1 MDCTTRG
8 QGRRNVLTNS
18 CFRVN
23 SYANIVADRRGG
35 AFADDLYLVL
45 DDNRNG
51 SRQSSNVDVF
61 FFTSKDGGQTWIGP
75 TRVNDDPSRAPDV
88 TTEGGRDCG
97 RVMGRVCPPTA
108 PNFGNDQFFPWIDIS
123 DQGDLNVVFYDRR
136 LDTNSTGGEWPES
149 RAAPS
154 GRPGNYLVWNFGGQC
169 SITTTATVTQS
180 STSIPAGARQCLGN
194 EAAIV
199 PQPTGAAFGRPLAVR
214 LGRVATESQRRLWGG
229 ETVKA
234 VENFP
239 VSGQPI
245 PAPVARWL
253 GRIKAAAARVNA
265 ELGLLD
271 SDKSERIAAAADRV
285 AAGELDDQFPIDVFQ
300 TGSGT
305 SSNMNA
311 NEVIATLAGEDV
323 HANDDVNMGQ
333 SSNDVF
339 PTAVHLAA
347 LDEITHD
354 LLPALGRLAEALA
367 AKAVEFDDVVKSGR
381 THWMDA
387 VPVTLGQ
394 EFAGYAAQARE
405 GAARVRDA
413 LPRLGKVPLGGTAT
427 GTGLNTHP
435 EFASRVRARLQEETG
450 LEISPPADPFEAQAA
465 RDAIAEASGA
475 LKVLAV
481 SLTKIANDLRFMG
494 SGPRAGLAEI
504 VLPELQKGSSI
515 MPGKVNPVIPE
526 VVTQVAAQ
534 VIGNDQA
541 IAVGG
546 LQGHFELNV
555 FVPLLA
561 RNLLDSVKLLASAS
575 RLFAERC
582 VEGIEA
588 NRETCE
594 RYAELTLSAA
604 TALNP
609 YIGYDKGAE
618 IVKEAAS
625 SGRSL
630 REVAREAGVDEAVL
644 EEALDYRK
652 MAKPHEQRP
661 R

>member
-1 MDCTTRG
+1 
-8 QGRRNVLTNS
+8 
-18 CFRVN
+18 
-23 SYANIVADRRGG
+23 VARTD
-35 AFADDLYLVL
+35 
-45 DDNRNG
+45 
-51 SRQSSNVDVF
+51 
-61 FFTSKDGGQTWIGP
+61 
-75 TRVNDDPSRAPDV
+75 
-88 TTEGGRDCG
+88 E
-97 RVMGRVCPPTA
+97 
-108 PNFGNDQFFPWIDIS
+108 
-123 DQGDLNVVFYDRR
+123 
-136 LDTNSTGGEWPES
+136 
-149 RAAPS
+149 
-154 GRPGNYLVWNFGGQC
+154 
-169 SITTTATVTQS
+169 
-180 STSIPAGARQCLGN
+180 
-194 EAAIV
+194 
-199 PQPTGAAFGRPLAVR
+199 
-214 LGRVATESQRRLWGG
+214 QRELWGA
-229 ETVKA
+229 ETRKA

-239 VSGQPI
+239 VSGEPI

-271 SDKSERIAAAADRV
+271 PDKAERIAAAADRV

-311 NEVIATLAGEDV
+311 NEVIAALAGDDV
-323 HANDDVNMGQ
+323 HPNDEVNLGQ

-339 PTAVHLAA
+339 PSAVHLAA
-347 LDEITHD
+347 LGEITAE
-354 LLPALGRLAEALA
+354 LLPALESLAETLE
-367 AKAVEFDDVVKSGR
+367 AKAREFDDVVKSGR

-394 EFAGYAAQARE
+394 EFGGYAAQVRHGLE
-405 GAARVRDA
+405 RIRDA
-413 LPRLGKVPLGGTAT
+413 LPRLGQIPLGGTAV

-435 EFASRVRARLQEETG
+435 EFASRVRARLQEATG
-450 LEISPPADPFEAQAA
+450 LEISAPTDPFESQAA
-465 RDAIAEASGA
+465 RDALVETSGG
-475 LKVLAV
+475 LKTVAV
-481 SLTKIANDLRFMG
+481 SLTKIANDVRFMG
-494 SGPRAGLAEI
+494 SGPRAGLGEI

-541 IAVGG
+541 ITIGG

-561 RNLLDSVKLLASAS
+561 RNLLDSIKLLASAS
-575 RLFAERC
+575 RLFAEKC

-609 YIGYDKGAE
+609 HIGYDKATE
-618 IVKEAAS
+618 IVQEAAR
-625 SGRSL
+625 SGRPL
-630 REVAREAGVDEAVL
+630 REVAREAGVEEAVL
-644 EEALDYRK
+644 DEALDYRR
-652 MAKPHEQRP
+652 MAKPHED
-661 R
+661 

>member
-1 MDCTTRG
+1 
-8 QGRRNVLTNS
+8 
-18 CFRVN
+18 
-23 SYANIVADRRGG
+23 VAR
-35 AFADDLYLVL
+35 
-45 DDNRNG
+45 
-51 SRQSSNVDVF
+51 
-61 FFTSKDGGQTWIGP
+61 
-75 TRVNDDPSRAPDV
+75 
-88 TTEGGRDCG
+88 TE
-97 RVMGRVCPPTA
+97 A
-108 PNFGNDQFFPWIDIS
+108 
-123 DQGDLNVVFYDRR
+123 
-136 LDTNSTGGEWPES
+136 
-149 RAAPS
+149 
-154 GRPGNYLVWNFGGQC
+154 
-169 SITTTATVTQS
+169 
-180 STSIPAGARQCLGN
+180 
-194 EAAIV
+194 
-199 PQPTGAAFGRPLAVR
+199 
-214 LGRVATESQRRLWGG
+214 QRELWGG
-229 ETVKA
+229 ETRKA
-234 VENFP
+234 VANFP
-239 VSGQPI
+239 VSGEPI

-265 ELGLLD
+265 ELGLLEQ
-271 SDKSERIAAAADRV
+271 DKAERIAAAADRV
-285 AAGELDDQFPIDVFQ
+285 ASGELDDQFPIDVFQ

-311 NEVIATLAGEDV
+311 NEVIATVAGEDV
-323 HANDDVNMGQ
+323 HANDDVNLGQ

-347 LDEITHD
+347 LDEITND
-354 LLPALGRLAEALA
+354 LLPALDRLAESLT
-367 AKAVEFDDVVKSGR
+367 AKAREFDDVVKSGR

-394 EFAGYAAQARE
+394 EFGGYATQVRE

-435 EFASRVRARLQEETG
+435 EFASRVRSRLHEETG
-450 LEISPPADPFEAQAA
+450 LEISPAADPFESQAA
-465 RDAIAEASGA
+465 RDAIVEVSGA
-475 LKVLAV
+475 LKVVAV
-481 SLTKIANDLRFMG
+481 SLTKIANDIRFMG
-494 SGPRAGLAEI
+494 SGPRAGLAEL

-534 VIGNDQA
+534 VVGNDQA
-541 IAVGG
+541 IAIGG
-546 LQGHFELNV
+546 MQGHFELNV

-582 VEGIEA
+582 IDGIEA
-588 NRETCE
+588 NREVCE

-609 YIGYDKGAE
+609 YIGYDKAAE

-630 REVAREAGVDEAVL
+630 REVAREAGVDEATL
-644 EEALDYRK
+644 DEALDYRK
-652 MAKPHEQRP
+652 MAKPHGS
-661 R
+661 